1 MVTSMGETRALRVIL
16 AKPRGF
22 CAGVVRA
29 IDIVEQALRLYG
41 APVYVRHEI
50 VHNKHVV
57 ASLRARGAIFVD
69 DVEEIPHGALT
80 VFSAHGVSRL
90 VEQGA
95 AARDLDVI
103 DATCPLVH
111 KVHAEGRRY
120 AERGYDVVL
129 IGHEGHAEVEG
140 TRGQIGGRLHVVGTR
155 RDIDRIEVSDPSRVA
170 YVTQT
175 TLSLFDT
182 MDVISALK
190 QRFPAAVGQQTKDI
204 CYATQ
209 NRQNAVVELA
219 REAQLI
225 LVVGSANSSN
235 SNRLREIAEAT
246 GVAAHLIDSA
256 GDLDPS
262 WLEGVHTLGLTAGA
276 SAPESIVLDT
286 IETLGELRAVSIE
299 TMPGVEEAVQFK
311 LPARV
316 AEAAL
321 RDG

>member
-1 MVTSMGETRALRVIL
+1 MARSRCFPRMAFHGLSSRVQPPAISTSST
-16 AKPRGF
+16 P
-22 CAGVVRA
+22 
-29 IDIVEQALRLYG
+29 
-41 APVYVRHEI
+41 
-50 VHNKHVV
+50 
-57 ASLRARGAIFVD
+57 RARSSTRF
-69 DVEEIPHGALT
+69 T
-80 VFSAHGVSRL
+80 R
-90 VEQGA
+90 
-95 AARDLDVI
+95 
-103 DATCPLVH
+103 
-111 KVHAEGRRY
+111 EGRRY
-120 AERGYDVVL
+120 AERGYDVML

-170 YVTQT
+170 YITQT

-209 NRQNAVVELA
+209 NRQNAVLEMA

-225 LVVGSANSSN
+225 LVLGSANSSN

-246 GVAAHLIDSA
+246 GVEAHLIDSA

-276 SAPESIVLDT
+276 SAPECLVLDT
-286 IETLGELRAVSIE
+286 IETLGELRAVTIE

-316 AEAAL
+316 AEAARQGWL
-321 RDG
+321 SACGPRPA